1 MIVGKNKI
9 WKNENYILYP
19 QNEKN
24 YFQIKSEF
32 FVDKPISEC

>member
-9 WKNENYILYP
+9 WRNKNYILYIEK
-19 QNEKN
+19 EKN